1 MNNAKE
7 KLVSIIVPVYNVEDY
22 IEDCIKSLINQNYKN
37 IEIILIN
44 DGSSDLSEEI
54 CRTYQQKDK
63 RIKLYSIQ
71 NSGVSTARNLG
82 IKKSKGDYILFVDSD
97 DEVNDNYVSYL
108 LKNASELC
116 LSICNFSTNISHV
129 FEDRKNSNFTNHV
142 FYKEDFI
149 ELYKYNLL
157 NTPCCKLFDRS
168 IIIKNNIHFN
178 QDLSLGEDL
187 LFNLEY
193 FNEIDKITFLN
204 DYLYYY
210 RFHGN
215 NSLSS
220 RYNEEAKSIQLMLI
234 DNITNSFINTNNLKL
249 LNKCRMDRIISILEN
264 EMCNKDISFIRRYI
278 NVIHLLQDKDIR
290 RKIELYRTGYNT
302 FYYYLLKL
310 KLYLCFKI
318 CKKIFS

>member
-157 NTPCCKLFDRS
+157 NTPCCK
-168 IIIKNNIHFN
+168 
-178 QDLSLGEDL
+178 
-187 LFNLEY
+187 
-193 FNEIDKITFLN
+193 
-204 DYLYYY
+204 
-210 RFHGN
+210 
-215 NSLSS
+215 
-220 RYNEEAKSIQLMLI
+220 
-234 DNITNSFINTNNLKL
+234 
-249 LNKCRMDRIISILEN
+249 
-264 EMCNKDISFIRRYI
+264 
-278 NVIHLLQDKDIR
+278 
-290 RKIELYRTGYNT
+290 
-302 FYYYLLKL
+302 
-310 KLYLCFKI
+310 
-318 CKKIFS
+318 